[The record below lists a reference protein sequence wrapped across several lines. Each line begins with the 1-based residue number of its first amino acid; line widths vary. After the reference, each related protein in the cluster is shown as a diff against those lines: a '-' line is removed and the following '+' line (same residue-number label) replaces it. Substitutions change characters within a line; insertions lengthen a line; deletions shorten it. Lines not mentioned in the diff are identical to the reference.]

1 MKRVIFFI
9 ILFTGLVNEAL
20 AQNPALSIRLNVA
33 DNAGGAQ
40 NLFFGLDKN
49 ATNGLDTGLGENE
62 LPPFPPS
69 GVFEA
74 RFIGNDIGMPVLG
87 LGTYRDYRT
96 GDLSYNGTMTHEIKY
111 QVNTAGSSVK
121 ISWFFPKGVTGVLQD
136 LFGGAVVNQAMSD
149 TGNHTVTNLAVD
161 KLKLT
166 ITYNN
171 VMTAVREAAASTP
184 AAFAL
189 LQNYPNPF
197 WSAATSRFAGN
208 PETMIQFDLPQASK
222 VRLAIYNLA
231 GEKVATL
238 IDGQQP
244 AGRQTVRWN
253 GRNDFGRDIAS
264 GVYFYR
270 LAAGSQLQTR
280 RMVLLR

>member
-1 MKRVIFFI
+1 MKRVILLI
-9 ILFTGLVNEAL
+9 ILFAGLANAAL
-20 AQNPALSIRLNVA
+20 AQNPALSVRLNVA

-40 NLFFGLDKN
+40 DLFFGLDKN
-49 ATNGLDTGLGENE
+49 ATNGLDAGLGENE
-62 LPPFPPS
+62 LPPFPPT

-74 RFIGNDIGMPVLG
+74 RFIGNDIGMTALG

-96 GDLSYNGTMTHEIKY
+96 GDLSFNGTMTHEIKY
-111 QVNTAGSSVK
+111 QASAGGSSVQ

-136 LFGGAVVNQAMSD
+136 LLGGVVVNQAMSAN
-149 TGNHTVTNLAVD
+149 GSYTVANLAID

-189 LQNYPNPF
+189 WQNYPNPF
-197 WSAATSRFAGN
+197 SAIGNFGN

-222 VRLAIYNLA
+222 VHLEIYNLA

-238 IDGQQP
+238 IDGPQP

-253 GRNDFGRDIAS
+253 GRDDFGRDIAS

-270 LAAGSQLQTR
+270 LAAGAHLQTR